1 MKKINKNKGI
11 LFWIT
16 GLSGAGKT
24 TLGNK
29 IKKDI
34 NKIYGPTIMISGDD
48 IRKIFKLKGYEY
60 KDRLEILS
68 KYSQFAK
75 YITNQKINIILAV
88 VGMIESPRIW
98 NRLNI
103 DNYVEIYIKSKIE
116 NIVNL
121 NKKKIYHRKKIGK
134 IIGIDIKPEYPTNP
148 DITIIN
154 SFKSSSDKLSKM
166 LMRKINI
173 LLNKKPY
180 NKI

>member
-1 MKKINKNKGI
+1 M
-11 LFWIT
+11 
-16 GLSGAGKT
+16 
-24 TLGNK
+24 
-29 IKKDI
+29 
-34 NKIYGPTIMISGDD
+34 
-48 IRKIFKLKGYEY
+48 
-60 KDRLEILS
+60 
-68 KYSQFAK
+68 
-75 YITNQKINIILAV
+75 TNQKINIILAV

-180 NKI
+180 NKNQHRQN

>member
-1 MKKINKNKGI
+1 MKKLNKNKGI

-60 KDRLEILS
+60 KDRLEILN
-68 KYSQFAK
+68 KYNQFAK
-75 YITNQKINIILAV
+75 YITDQKINIILAV
-88 VGMIESPRIW
+88 VGMVDAPRIW
-98 NRLNI
+98 NRTNI
-103 DNYVEIYIKSKIE
+103 DNYIEIYIKCKIR
-116 NIVNL
+116 NIIDL
-121 NKKKIYHRKKIGK
+121 NKKKIYNKKKGGK
-134 IIGIDIKPEYPTNP
+134 IIGIDIKPEYPKNP

-154 SFKSSSDKLSKM
+154 SFKSSSNNLSKI
-166 LMRKINI
+166 LINKINI
-173 LLNKKPY
+173 LLNKKAP
-180 NKI
+180 

>member
-1 MKKINKNKGI
+1 MLKKKSNMKKINKNKGI

-75 YITNQKINIILAV
+75 YITNQKINII
-88 VGMIESPRIW
+88 S
-98 NRLNI
+98 
-103 DNYVEIYIKSKIE
+103 YKSYLFMKQ
-116 NIVNL
+116 
-121 NKKKIYHRKKIGK
+121 KKSVLDMDKK
-134 IIGIDIKPEYPTNP
+134 D
-148 DITIIN
+148 
-154 SFKSSSDKLSKM
+154 
-166 LMRKINI
+166 R
-173 LLNKKPY
+173 
-180 NKI
+180 